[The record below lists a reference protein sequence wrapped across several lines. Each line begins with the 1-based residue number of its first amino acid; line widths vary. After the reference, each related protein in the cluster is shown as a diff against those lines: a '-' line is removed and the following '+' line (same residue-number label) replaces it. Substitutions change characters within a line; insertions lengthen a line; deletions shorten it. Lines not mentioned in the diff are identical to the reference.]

1 MKKYRVVILE
11 KGKPVSYE
19 VIEAEDADDAKVKA
33 KALCKPGQTYSIVK
47 L

>member
-1 MKKYRVVILE
+1 MKKYQVVILE

-19 VIEAEDADDAKVKA
+19 VIEAEDVYDAKVKA
-33 KALCKPGQTYSIVK
+33 KALCKPGQTYLIK